1 MKRSS
6 NITSVATACLFL
18 GITAPNMAL
27 AAASND
33 PDWPCIQ
40 RKVPELSVGQV
51 WNGPEIPE
59 TAENWNSDPKLE
71 ELVGELAARRNPLD
85 AAQKRIVEF
94 ATDLPKNEVNDKL
107 FQLFQGLFETLNRER
122 EQVISGISRYAAKQ
136 RELAADLRKE
146 ASAVDAMRA
155 KADADLEELDKLDER
170 LKWETRVFEERVQ
183 SLTYVCEVPT
193 IIEQRLYGLSKTIGQ
208 SMIKQ

>member
-1 MKRSS
+1 MKRLRIIIGTAAALILASS
-6 NITSVATACLFL
+6 NATF
-18 GITAPNMAL
+18 

-33 PDWPCIQ
+33 PSWPCIQ

-51 WNGPEIPE
+51 WSGPDIPE
-59 TAENWNSDPKLE
+59 AAKNWNADTKIN
-71 ELVGELAARRNPLD
+71 ELVAELAPRRTPLD
-85 AAQKRIVEF
+85 VAQKQIVEY
-94 ATDLPKNEVNDKL
+94 ATSLPKEQLNDKL

-122 EQVISGISRYAAKQ
+122 EQVVAGISRYAAKQ
-136 RELAADLRKE
+136 RDLAADLRKE

-155 KADADLEELDKLDER
+155 KPDTDPEELDRRDEQ
-170 LKWETRVFEERVQ
+170 LKWETRIFEERVQ
-183 SLTYVCEVPT
+183 SLIYVCEVPT

>member
-1 MKRSS
+1 MKRLRIIIGTAAALILASS
-6 NITSVATACLFL
+6 NATF
-18 GITAPNMAL
+18 

-33 PDWPCIQ
+33 PSWPCIQ

-51 WNGPEIPE
+51 WSGPDIPE
-59 TAENWNSDPKLE
+59 AAKNWNADTKIN
-71 ELVGELAARRNPLD
+71 ELVAELAPRRNPLD
-85 AAQKRIVEF
+85 VAQKQIVEY
-94 ATDLPKNEVNDKL
+94 ATSLPKEQLNDKL

-122 EQVISGISRYAAKQ
+122 EQVVAGISRYAAKQ
-136 RELAADLRKE
+136 RDLAADLRKE

-155 KADADLEELDKLDER
+155 KPDTDPEELDRRDEQ
-170 LKWETRVFEERVQ
+170 LKWETRIFEERVQ

>member
-1 MKRSS
+1 MQK
-6 NITSVATACLFL
+6 TA
-18 GITAPNMAL
+18 G
-27 AAASND
+27 
-33 PDWPCIQ
+33 
-40 RKVPELSVGQV
+40 
-51 WNGPEIPE
+51 
-59 TAENWNSDPKLE
+59 NWNADPKIEDLI
-71 ELVGELAARRNPLD
+71 GELAARRNPLD
-85 AAQKRIVEF
+85 AAQKQIVEYVG
-94 ATDLPKNEVNDKL
+94 ALPKDEVNDKL
-107 FQLFQGLFETLNRER
+107 FQLFEGLFETLNRER

-155 KADADLEELDKLDER
+155 RADADPDELERLDER

>member
-1 MKRSS
+1 MKRLRIIIGTAAALILASS
-6 NITSVATACLFL
+6 NATF
-18 GITAPNMAL
+18 

-33 PDWPCIQ
+33 PSWPCIQ

-51 WNGPEIPE
+51 WSGPDIPE
-59 TAENWNSDPKLE
+59 AAKSWNADTKIN
-71 ELVGELAARRNPLD
+71 ELVAELAPRRTPLD
-85 AAQKRIVEF
+85 VAQKQIVEY
-94 ATDLPKNEVNDKL
+94 ATSLPKEQLNDKL

-122 EQVISGISRYAAKQ
+122 EQVVAGISRYAAKQ
-136 RELAADLRKE
+136 RDLAADLRKE

-155 KADADLEELDKLDER
+155 KPDTDPEELDRRDEQ
-170 LKWETRVFEERVQ
+170 LKWETRIFEERVQ

>member
-1 MKRSS
+1 MKRLRIIMSG
-6 NITSVATACLFL
+6 ATACLL
-18 GITAPNMAL
+18 LYAASPGMAL

-40 RKVPELSVGQV
+40 RKVPELSIGQV

-59 TAENWNSDPKLE
+59 TAGNWNADPKIE
-71 ELVGELAARRNPLD
+71 DLVGELAARRNPLD
-85 AAQKRIVEF
+85 AAQKQIVEY
-94 ATDLPKNEVNDKL
+94 AGTLSRDQVNDKL

-155 KADADLEELDKLDER
+155 KADADPDELERLDER

-208 SMIKQ
+208 SMIK

>member
-1 MKRSS
+1 MKRLR
-6 NITSVATACLFL
+6 IIPGAMACMFL
-18 GITAPNMAL
+18 VVTVPNMAF
-27 AAASND
+27 AAAGND

-51 WNGPEIPE
+51 WSGPEIPE
-59 TAENWNSDPKLE
+59 TAENWNADPKIE
-71 ELVGELAARRNPLD
+71 DLVGELAARRNPLD
-85 AAQKRIVEF
+85 AAQKQIIEYA
-94 ATDLPKNEVNDKL
+94 ATLPKDQANDKL

-146 ASAVDAMRA
+146 ASTVDAMRT
-155 KADADLEELDKLDER
+155 KADADPDELERLDER

-208 SMIKQ
+208 SIVKP

>member
-1 MKRSS
+1 MKRLRIIIGTAAALILASS
-6 NITSVATACLFL
+6 NATF
-18 GITAPNMAL
+18 

-33 PDWPCIQ
+33 PSWPCIQ

-51 WNGPEIPE
+51 WSGPDIPE
-59 TAENWNSDPKLE
+59 AAKNWNADTKIN
-71 ELVGELAARRNPLD
+71 ELVAELAPRRTPLD
-85 AAQKRIVEF
+85 VAQKQIVEY
-94 ATDLPKNEVNDKL
+94 ATSLPKEQLNDKL

-122 EQVISGISRYAAKQ
+122 EQVVAGISRYAAKQ
-136 RELAADLRKE
+136 RDLAADLRKE

-155 KADADLEELDKLDER
+155 KPDTDPEELDRRDEQ
-170 LKWETRVFEERVQ
+170 LKWETRIFEERIQ

>member
-1 MKRSS
+1 MKRLRIIIGTAAALILASS
-6 NITSVATACLFL
+6 NATF
-18 GITAPNMAL
+18 

-33 PDWPCIQ
+33 PSWPCIQ

-51 WNGPEIPE
+51 WSGPDIPE
-59 TAENWNSDPKLE
+59 AAKNWNADTKIK
-71 ELVGELAARRNPLD
+71 ELVAELAPRRTPLD
-85 AAQKRIVEF
+85 VAQKQIVEY
-94 ATDLPKNEVNDKL
+94 ATSLPKEQLNDKL

-122 EQVISGISRYAAKQ
+122 EQVVAGISRYAAKQ
-136 RELAADLRKE
+136 RDLAADLRKE

-155 KADADLEELDKLDER
+155 KPDTDPEELDRRDEQ
-170 LKWETRVFEERVQ
+170 LKWETRIFEERVQ